1 MNDITKTLMQEFDI
15 KNVMAAPKIQKV
27 VLNIGLKE
35 AAHDKGVLEKT
46 ENWLTAITGQKPK
59 TTHVKTS
66 IANFKVREGD
76 PVGLTVTLR
85 GAKMQDFI
93 TRLTQIVL
101 PRVRDF
107 HGVSATAFDGVGN
120 YNLGISEQIVFP
132 EVDYGKIDRI
142 RGLQITFVIS
152 NSNPKISKRML
163 ELVGVPF
170 KK

>member
-1 MNDITKTLMQEFDI
+1 MNDITKTMMKEFNI
-15 KNVMAAPKIQKV
+15 KNVFAAPKITKV

-35 AAHDKGVLEKT
+35 AAHDKGILEKT
-46 ENWLTAITGQKPK
+46 EGWMTAISGQKPK
-59 TTHVKTS
+59 ITHVRTS

-107 HGVSATAFDGVGN
+107 HGVSVTAFDPVGN
-120 YNLGISEQIVFP
+120 YNLGLSEQIVFP

-142 RGLQITFVIS
+142 RGFQITFVIA
-152 NSNPKISKRML
+152 NSNPTMSKRLL
-163 ELVGVPF
+163 ELSGIPF